1 MDLEQE
7 CVSFEV
13 KSDSFVGFM
22 KGLAAFFATGEI
34 PVSHEETVAI
44 MAAREA
50 ALRAMENPGSWIL
63 VER

>member
-1 MDLEQE
+1 MNLEQE

-22 KGLAAFFATGEI
+22 KGLAAFFTTGEI

-50 ALRAMENPGSWIL
+50 ALQAMAEPGAWIL
-63 VER
+63 VEQ